1 MMDAELCEVILEN
14 IERMSVSVCVCVRER
29 DRDGERQSVFVCE
42 KEWESERVCNIRID
56 RS

>member
-29 DRDGERQSVFVCE
+29 ETERERD
-42 KEWESERVCNIRID
+42 RVCLCVRKSG
-56 RS
+56 RVRE